1 MPVEPKLFPKVFLPP
16 PLQDLL
22 MREAVFSLSRKQIA
36 DALLSAQQDLATIVA
51 AKPRL
56 SFVRQDAKKDHQQKV
71 LEAEENVTL
80 LESAL
85 RKLDGSIPAL
95 NLCVDR
101 SLENY
106 LREMDPEYVT
116 GLSAARFSE
125 DWQRFLVR
133 FEQAAD
139 RYMSVL
145 GKLPTQLEQL
155 VPGDACGT
163 HFDGRQL
170 IEETVARATSIQ
182 DEIAFLNKIADA
194 QRLRGR
200 GQAPTVHRQ
209 PERNW
214 RKMAQSLLTLR
225 PIDAFKV
232 VKTLTVEAKDVL
244 DRVYASIK
252 EEGRLA
258 TYSGGYGVSSYHGRV
273 WIGLRESALSKIV
286 PDQFEQIVA
295 ETEIMVET
303 DRLVEWMPERIESTD
318 PVTDGQAA
326 AARMNAVAAHVIVP
340 ATLPETALQP
350 ALQADPYAGEPGVPP
365 PIRLAMGTPGT
376 RIPYRPSAANAA
388 AASNPPAAPAAVV
401 TTPAQAFPNQL
412 ETAPAESPSADAKP
426 LSLKRAGRS
435 PIVLPPSREGTH
447 PTAPATAAAAA
458 AAAAGALPIP
468 ASAAPMSAEEAA
480 TLSDVKAERER
491 LEMLLNETKASLNER
506 EEFLSQSEARLMQ
519 TSQAQ
524 LEREVELE
532 QREEQLRD
540 MERRLREM
548 QVGGSPATANPAP
561 AAAPAAAPAPPPA
574 PEKRTFDE
582 FNE

>member
-56 SFVRQDAKKDHQQKV
+56 SFERQDAKKDHQQKV

-163 HFDGRQL
+163 HLDGRQL

-214 RKMAQSLLTLR
+214 RKMALMAVMLR
-225 PIDAFKV
+225 TKLYTNA
-232 VKTLTVEAKDVL
+232 
-244 DRVYASIK
+244 DRIA
-252 EEGRLA
+252 GRI
-258 TYSGGYGVSSYHGRV
+258 SGRV
-273 WIGLRESALSKIV
+273 MRRNVVHELAPRVSEASSRLLSIC
-286 PDQFEQIVA
+286 DSDA
-295 ETEIMVET
+295 
-303 DRLVEWMPERIESTD
+303 MPER
-318 PVTDGQAA
+318 
-326 AARMNAVAAHVIVP
+326 
-340 ATLPETALQP
+340 
-350 ALQADPYAGEPGVPP
+350 
-365 PIRLAMGTPGT
+365 TPTGMLRNT
-376 RIPYRPSAANAA
+376 KQITNI
-388 AASNPPAAPAAVV
+388 AAVPV
-401 TTPAQAFPNQL
+401 
-412 ETAPAESPSADAKP
+412 SSI
-426 LSLKRAGRS
+426 G
-435 PIVLPPSREGTH
+435 GT
-447 PTAPATAAAAA
+447 
-458 AAAAGALPIP
+458 
-468 ASAAPMSAEEAA
+468 
-480 TLSDVKAERER
+480 
-491 LEMLLNETKASLNER
+491 LNA
-506 EEFLSQSEARLMQ
+506 M
-519 TSQAQ
+519 
-524 LEREVELE
+524 
-532 QREEQLRD
+532 
-540 MERRLREM
+540 M
-548 QVGGSPATANPAP
+548 
-561 AAAPAAAPAPPPA
+561 
-574 PEKRTFDE
+574 
-582 FNE
+582 